1 MKMSTMKTFASLIL
15 CLGLFLST
23 TQAQELSKEE
33 KKELKDRAKEF
44 KKNPEML
51 KVLLDDYEELQE
63 EIGDIRSENRQMA
76 EKVRV
81 AEAELQLKDD
91 KLLSLES
98 DVAALNTQLMQAQA
112 ELSERSRGVP
122 ENVDNTPQPN
132 MMEGLVYK
140 IQIGAFGKRNVDE
153 GLMTTDNMDVETE
166 AGLQKVLVGEFRD
179 FEKAKTLQEELI
191 AMGVKGAW
199 VVAYQDGVRI
209 PLKDALNG
217 ANM

>member
-15 CLGLFLST
+15 CLGLFLT
-23 TQAQELSKEE
+23 ATQAQELSKEE
-33 KKELKDRAKEF
+33 KKELKNRAKEF

-51 KVLLDDYEELQE
+51 KVLLDDYEELQD
-63 EIGDIRSENRQMA
+63 EIGDIRSENRQIQ
-76 EKVRV
+76 EKLRV

-112 ELSERSRGVP
+112 ELSEQPRGVP
-122 ENVDNTPQPN
+122 ENVENTPQAN
-132 MMEGLVYK
+132 RIQGLVYK
-140 IQIGAFGKRNVDE
+140 IQIGAFGKRDIDE
-153 GLMTTDNMDVETE
+153 DLMTTDNMKVESE

>member
-1 MKMSTMKTFASLIL
+1 MKISTIQSLTSLLL
-15 CLGLFLST
+15 CLGLFLTSA
-23 TQAQELSKEE
+23 QAQELSKDE
-33 KKELKDRAKEF
+33 KKELKQRAKEF

-51 KVLLDDYEELQE
+51 KVLLDDYEEVQS
-63 EIGDIRSENRQMA
+63 EIGDIRSENRQLE
-76 EKVRV
+76 EKLRV

-98 DVAALNTQLMQAQA
+98 DIAALNTQLMQAQQA
-112 ELSERSRGVP
+112 AAERSRGVP
-122 ENVDNTPQPN
+122 ENVENEQPV
-132 MMEGLVYK
+132 MADGLVFK
-140 IQIGAFGKRNVDE
+140 IQIGAFGKRNIDE
-153 GLMTTDNMDVETE
+153 GLMTTDNMDVENE

-199 VVAYQDGVRI
+199 VVAYQDGIRI

-217 ANM
+217 TNM

>member
-1 MKMSTMKTFASLIL
+1 MKMSTMKTLVSFLL
-15 CLGLFLST
+15 CLGLFLTT

-33 KKELKDRAKEF
+33 KKELKNRAKEF

-51 KVLLDDYEELQE
+51 KVLLDDYEELQN

-76 EKVRV
+76 EKLRV
-81 AEAELQLKDD
+81 AEAELQLKDE

-98 DVAALNTQLMQAQA
+98 DIAALNTQLMQAQA
-112 ELSERSRGVP
+112 EARESSRGMP
-122 ENVDNTPQPN
+122 ENVDSTPRPN
-132 MMEGLVYK
+132 MSNGLVYK
-140 IQIGAFGKRNVDE
+140 IQIGAFGKRNIDE
-153 GLMTTDNMDVETE
+153 DLMTTDNMNVENE
-166 AGLQKVLVGEFRD
+166 AGLQKILVGEFKD

-217 ANM
+217 ANL